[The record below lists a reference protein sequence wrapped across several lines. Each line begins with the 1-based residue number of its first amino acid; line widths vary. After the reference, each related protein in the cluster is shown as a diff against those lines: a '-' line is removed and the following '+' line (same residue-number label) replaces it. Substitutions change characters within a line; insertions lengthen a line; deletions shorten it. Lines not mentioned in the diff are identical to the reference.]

1 MFSFAI
7 RARILRGFLGTATRV
22 FSDSSEDE
30 SISKERKRER
40 ERERK
45 LERIRQ
51 ESRNNRW
58 RMFLEGGPRWRWRM
72 GAWLLGGSFLERKKK
87 KEKKRE
93 KKSCSPIEAPFLSIH
108 SSCPSPALSISFH
121 RDTKIV
127 SSGPTELEGFL
138 SPTKGC
144 STSQWQRTQNGVL
157 IQEHPSNGHTRKMH

>member
-1 MFSFAI
+1 MEDVSRGWAAMEMTNGSVTTRRKFS
-7 RARILRGFLGTATRV
+7 G
-22 FSDSSEDE
+22 E
-30 SISKERKRER
+30 
-40 ERERK
+40 
-45 LERIRQ
+45 
-51 ESRNNRW
+51 
-58 RMFLEGGPRWRWRM
+58 
-72 GAWLLGGSFLERKKK
+72 KKK

-144 STSQWQRTQNGVL
+144 STSQ
-157 IQEHPSNGHTRKMH
+157 